1 MKKRIAS
8 LLLALLTALPLMA
21 CGIRAQELTRD
32 IRPQALDT
40 ATDLTD
46 GGPAIT
52 SFALS
57 LLQNTDAGRASRLLS
72 PLSVLYALGM
82 TANGASGETLKQMEN
97 AVGMNLTELNDY
109 LYTFRM
115 SLPDNSKKASLSL
128 SDSLWLRDTFRVED
142 DFLRTCVSYYGAE
155 VYRSAF
161 DATLPADVN
170 AWVQKHTDGMIDA
183 ILPEG
188 APSDVAMLYLVNAA
202 AFDAKWEDD
211 YDKSAVQQDTFYA
224 ADGTRQDAEFM
235 WGEENIYLSG
245 HGATGFLKPYA
256 GGRYAFAALLPDEGT
271 SLAELLSTLN
281 GTKLYDLIS
290 QHHYSKVETALPKF
304 TGSTELEL
312 IPTLEAMGIT
322 DLFDLASAD
331 LRGMGSAAT
340 NNSLYVSA
348 VRHSTFIEVDESGTR
363 AAAVTAVGA
372 DTNADGPGPAQQ
384 VVLNRPFLY
393 MIVDTHACLPIFM
406 GTVTTLGE

>member
-1 MKKRIAS
+1 MKKRIAA
-8 LLLALLTALPLMA
+8 LLLALLTVLPLLG

-32 IRPQALDT
+32 IQPQGLDT
-40 ATDLTD
+40 STDLSA
-46 GGPAIT
+46 GGTAVT

-57 LLQNTDAGRASRLLS
+57 LLQNTDAGRTARLLS

-82 TANGASGETLKQMEN
+82 TANGASGETLKQIET
-97 AVGMNLTELNDY
+97 AAGMSLTELNDY

-115 SLPDNSKKASLSL
+115 SLPANSKSARLSL
-128 SDSLWLRDTFRVED
+128 ADSLWLRDVFRAED
-142 DFLRTCVSYYGAE
+142 DFLRACVNYYGAE

-170 AWVQKHTDGMIDA
+170 AWVEKHTDGMIDA
-183 ILPEG
+183 ILPED
-188 APSDVAMLYLVNAA
+188 APSELTMLYLINAA
-202 AFDAKWEDD
+202 AFDAKWEAS
-211 YDKSAVQQDTFYA
+211 YEKGSVLSGTFHS
-224 ADGTRQDAEFM
+224 ADGAEQDAEFM

-271 SLAELLSTLN
+271 SLAELLSGLN
-281 GTKLYDLIS
+281 GTKLYDLIN

-312 IPTLEAMGIT
+312 IPALEAMGIT
-322 DLFDLASAD
+322 DLFDLSAAD
-331 LRGMGSAAT
+331 LRSMGSAA

-363 AAAVTAVGA
+363 AAAVTAVEA
-372 DTNADGPGPAQQ
+372 NTNADEPGPEKQ
-384 VVLNRPFLY
+384 VVLDRPFLY
-393 MIVDTHACLPIFM
+393 MIVDTHACLPIFV
-406 GTVTTLGE
+406 GTVTTLAE

>member
-1 MKKRIAS
+1 MKKRIAA
-8 LLLALLTALPLMA
+8 LLLALLTVLPLLG

-32 IRPQALDT
+32 IQPQGLDT
-40 ATDLTD
+40 STDLSA
-46 GGPAIT
+46 GGTAVT

-57 LLQNTDAGRASRLLS
+57 LLQNTDAGRTARLLS

-82 TANGASGETLKQMEN
+82 TANGASGETLKQIEN
-97 AVGMNLTELNDY
+97 AAGMSLTELNDY

-115 SLPDNSKKASLSL
+115 SLPANSKSARLSL
-128 SDSLWLRDTFRVED
+128 ADSLWLRDVFRAED
-142 DFLRTCVSYYGAE
+142 DFLRACVNYYGAE

-170 AWVQKHTDGMIDA
+170 AWVEKHTDGMIDA
-183 ILPEG
+183 ILPED
-188 APSDVAMLYLVNAA
+188 APSEVTMLYLINAA
-202 AFDAKWEDD
+202 AFDAKWETS
-211 YDKSAVQQDTFYA
+211 YEKGSVRSDTFHS
-224 ADGTRQDAEFM
+224 ADGAEQDAEFM

-256 GGRYAFAALLPDEGT
+256 GGRYAFAALLPDEGVT
-271 SLAELLSTLN
+271 LAEFLSGLN
-281 GTKLYDLIS
+281 GTKLYDLIN

-322 DLFDLASAD
+322 DLFDLSAAD
-331 LRGMGSAAT
+331 LRGLGSAA

-348 VRHSTFIEVDESGTR
+348 VRHSTFIEVDENGTR
-363 AAAVTAVGA
+363 AAAVTAVEA
-372 DTNADGPGPAQQ
+372 NTNADDPMPEQQ
-384 VVLNRPFLY
+384 VVLDRPFLY
-393 MIVDTHACLPIFM
+393 MIVDTHACLPIFV
-406 GTVTTLGE
+406 GTVTTLAE